1 MKKRILSILLLCCMV
16 LTLLPVT
23 AFATGELRDSTNV
36 TVTFD
41 SAGGSEVA
49 PQSVPQGQPAQRPAD
64 PIKDGY
70 AFIGWYDKADLE
82 YSNMPEWTFSYP
94 VTKDL
99 ELVAQWMETRPI
111 STEPIT
117 YLDKDGNQQ
126 VCNEYTVLTSN
137 TADSILDLDDK
148 WYDLPAGWYVVKGDV
163 TITPRLDTHGAVNL
177 ILTDGSHLT
186 AEWGINVKEG
196 DTFTVYAQS
205 TGEDTMGRLTACL
218 SEDLLSAG
226 YYVWPDY
233 GLSGIGSSRRWR
245 KANSGINENGGT
257 IIINGGNIHAK
268 GQDSASAIGEC
279 GYDTVTQSPSSEGRQ
294 CGSITI
300 NGGIVRTE
308 ALARET
314 TGTSIGIGSC
324 RSGYG
329 GSVTINGGTVMANA
343 FNDAICTGRGGSITI
358 NGGDI
363 TARGGLGRYGRG
375 NGIGPS
381 WITYA
386 DITINGGNIDASANG
401 AGAAIGGVLSTTVKI
416 TGGTI
421 KAVGDYATVAI
432 GSNEGRG
439 GSVSITGGKVTAI
452 GKGDAAGI
460 GGFADVSITGGEI
473 DVSVEGSGVAIGG
486 NGGGSIN
493 IQGNAIKSISS
504 RSGACIGGSA
514 ENITIL
520 DAELPFLGGEGILIG
535 NRVSD
540 DRGGNITIRNCRILS
555 TDVVAVEGIQLGNNG
570 NIQIE
575 NSEIVLTGI
584 KGIRTGDSGSIAIR
598 DSQLV
603 TNGIYMGE
611 EGMTQRKLKRLE
623 ITNSTVV
630 TNDVLGSTGK
640 FTSVGEI
647 VIHGSSIRQ
656 SSEDRGNG
664 FGIGCGEYGTFD
676 RIDIQDSQIDIP
688 GFKDGVA
695 IGGGRYTKDPG
706 NSVIRIANSRVFA
719 RTRDRWS
726 TAIGRGVASSGDGA
740 LRIFIENS
748 TVTAKGGWLFGD
760 DTEYVPGIGISYKSS
775 LNAYIQVMD
784 STVESFRH
792 TKSRNMDDS
801 DYVYDDLHTKKLPGI
816 PAENIS
822 ICGSTV
828 NGTRIDHSLD
838 KYGKCSLCGKYDIG
852 YCYEKGLL
860 TMEGLT
866 DCAYDGSEKKLTG
879 LSHKTGENETK
890 QLTENT
896 DYTATYS
903 NNVYPYT
910 LNPND
915 AGFDPEKAPKVT
927 LYGTGNYCGKAEH
940 YFTISG
946 DEQPSYTVKFDT
958 AGGTSISN
966 KTGVR
971 WEQRVLDGVEPP
983 TRTDYEFRG
992 WSCSG
997 KPVFPGTTYADLAG
1011 DKNVQSITLTAQ
1023 WAAAWYPEGEIKIEG
1038 EDTVWNGFESDY
1050 SARFYNTEQTVTIS
1064 APKSGGKPVE
1074 IGYLITDEDLT
1085 KARCTKRDFTPY
1097 TEPLK
1102 GVAYDRKQTE

>member
-1 MKKRILSILLLCCMV
+1 MV

-439 GSVSITGGKVTAI
+439 GSVSITGGKGTIWGTLIGALLMAVIRNGLNLAGAKNDVQYIVIGSVIILAVT
-452 GKGDAAGI
+452 
-460 GGFADVSITGGEI
+460 I
-473 DVSVEGSGVAIGG
+473 DV
-486 NGGGSIN
+486 
-493 IQGNAIKSISS
+493 
-504 RSGACIGGSA
+504 
-514 ENITIL
+514 
-520 DAELPFLGGEGILIG
+520 F
-535 NRVSD
+535 
-540 DRGGNITIRNCRILS
+540 RN
-555 TDVVAVEGIQLGNNG
+555 
-570 NIQIE
+570 
-575 NSEIVLTGI
+575 
-584 KGIRTGDSGSIAIR
+584 K
-598 DSQLV
+598 
-603 TNGIYMGE
+603 
-611 EGMTQRKLKRLE
+611 
-623 ITNSTVV
+623 
-630 TNDVLGSTGK
+630 
-640 FTSVGEI
+640 
-647 VIHGSSIRQ
+647 
-656 SSEDRGNG
+656 
-664 FGIGCGEYGTFD
+664 
-676 RIDIQDSQIDIP
+676 
-688 GFKDGVA
+688 
-695 IGGGRYTKDPG
+695 
-706 NSVIRIANSRVFA
+706 
-719 RTRDRWS
+719 
-726 TAIGRGVASSGDGA
+726 
-740 LRIFIENS
+740 
-748 TVTAKGGWLFGD
+748 
-760 DTEYVPGIGISYKSS
+760 
-775 LNAYIQVMD
+775 
-784 STVESFRH
+784 
-792 TKSRNMDDS
+792 
-801 DYVYDDLHTKKLPGI
+801 
-816 PAENIS
+816 
-822 ICGSTV
+822 
-828 NGTRIDHSLD
+828 
-838 KYGKCSLCGKYDIG
+838 
-852 YCYEKGLL
+852 
-860 TMEGLT
+860 ME
-866 DCAYDGSEKKLTG
+866 A
-879 LSHKTGENETK
+879 
-890 QLTENT
+890 
-896 DYTATYS
+896 
-903 NNVYPYT
+903 
-910 LNPND
+910 
-915 AGFDPEKAPKVT
+915 
-927 LYGTGNYCGKAEH
+927 
-940 YFTISG
+940 
-946 DEQPSYTVKFDT
+946 
-958 AGGTSISN
+958 
-966 KTGVR
+966 
-971 WEQRVLDGVEPP
+971 
-983 TRTDYEFRG
+983 
-992 WSCSG
+992 
-997 KPVFPGTTYADLAG
+997 
-1011 DKNVQSITLTAQ
+1011 
-1023 WAAAWYPEGEIKIEG
+1023 
-1038 EDTVWNGFESDY
+1038 
-1050 SARFYNTEQTVTIS
+1050 
-1064 APKSGGKPVE
+1064 
-1074 IGYLITDEDLT
+1074 
-1085 KARCTKRDFTPY
+1085 KARKM
-1097 TEPLK
+1097 
-1102 GVAYDRKQTE
+1102 AAQ